1 MNFLIELASPND
13 RDEILN
19 VLRPWNMHRIPS
31 VEAEEIDF
39 KCFFVAKIANKI
51 VGVAGYKLLSEDKGK
66 TRLLAVYP
74 ELQGTGIGKAL
85 QDARLEAMFA
95 VGVTTVL
102 SYPDRTEIIVWY
114 KKHYG
119 YIEIGKRK
127 KLSDHSLT
135 NVNYTQVL
143 ELDLIKYM
151 KNRDKVSQAKEIY
164 ISSNDPHPLSPYQP
178 LIINVA
184 LTGVIPTKISS
195 PYLPLSVE
203 EIVQDAIKVYD
214 AGASIV
220 HIHARDSDGNAIS
233 NARYYEDILSAIRR
247 ERANLICCVT
257 TSGRGGSS
265 FEERT
270 EVLHLSGSAKPDM
283 ASLTLGSVNFLS
295 GTSVNSFDTV
305 QQLALLMKDK
315 GIKPELEVFDSGM
328 ITVAKY
334 LERHNIIS
342 GNKYF
347 NILLGNLNTAPATIN
362 DLAHL
367 YTSLP
372 QNSIWATAGIGSFQ
386 LPMNVASIVAGGHV
400 RVGLEDNIYY
410 DTSTKSLTTNT
421 MLVERIVRISNEV
434 SREVST
440 PENTRKLLEL

>member
-13 RDEILN
+13 KDEIIN
-19 VLRPWNMHRIPS
+19 VLKPWNMHRIPS
-31 VEAEEIDF
+31 AEAEKIDF

-51 VGVAGYKLLSEDKGK
+51 VGVAGYKLLSDDKGK

-95 VGVTTVL
+95 VGVKTVL
-102 SYPDRTEIIVWY
+102 SYPDRTEMIVWY

-247 ERANLICCVT
+247 ERANLILLC
-257 TSGRGGSS
+257 
-265 FEERT
+265 
-270 EVLHLSGSAKPDM
+270 D
-283 ASLTLGSVNFLS
+283 NF
-295 GTSVNSFDTV
+295 G
-305 QQLALLMKDK
+305 KRW
-315 GIKPELEVFDSGM
+315 E
-328 ITVAKY
+328 
-334 LERHNIIS
+334 
-342 GNKYF
+342 
-347 NILLGNLNTAPATIN
+347 
-362 DLAHL
+362 
-367 YTSLP
+367 
-372 QNSIWATAGIGSFQ
+372 
-386 LPMNVASIVAGGHV
+386 
-400 RVGLEDNIYY
+400 
-410 DTSTKSLTTNT
+410 
-421 MLVERIVRISNEV
+421 
-434 SREVST
+434 
-440 PENTRKLLEL
+440 